1 MIIAANRPHNFH
13 QKGEKCMEIFDQY
26 EIRARISPS
35 VIISLP
41 LVVMLFISIYEVSD
55 SLSETVIGASLVYIL
70 LIYSFSIFIRG
81 YGRKIEQALWK
92 GWGGPPSVRVMRWS
106 DSLFGDELKRQ
117 LHDAVEKNC
126 DIILSTRAEE
136 KENPNEADKKISQAF
151 SKVKAILRRCDPE
164 GLWSKHNAEYGF
176 QRNLLGG
183 RGIWLLFSI
192 LGSIGCWTSWT
203 YEKAN
208 IWILGLAI
216 SLLWAIAS
224 VICGWYLLPK
234 FIRFSADRYA
244 ESAWSSFLICAQK
257 NPA

>member
-1 MIIAANRPHNFH
+1 MGFTLTYFI
-13 QKGEKCMEIFDQY
+13 EKDERIMEILDQY

-35 VIISLP
+35 IVVTLP
-41 LVVMLFISIYEVSD
+41 LAVTLFIGIYEVSN
-55 SLSETVIGASLVYIL
+55 SLVDTVLGAGVIYIL
-70 LIYSFSIFIRG
+70 LMYSLSIFIRG
-81 YGRKIEQALWK
+81 YGHKIEQALWK

-106 DSLFGDELKRQ
+106 DSLFGDELKLQ
-117 LHDAVEKNC
+117 FHKAVKDKC

-136 KENPNEADKKISQAF
+136 KKNPKEADNKISQAF
-151 SKVKAILRRCDPE
+151 SMVKAILRHCDPE

-192 LGSIGCWTSWT
+192 LGSVACLTSWT
-203 YEKAN
+203 YEKAD

-216 SLLWAIAS
+216 DLIWAIAS

-234 FIRFSADRYA
+234 FIRSSADRYA
-244 ESAWSSFLICAQK
+244 ESAWSSFLICSK
-257 NPA
+257 I